1 MVGERKHGVGGE
13 QSMHSCLQCSSKF
26 KRKFDLTRHIKSVH
40 NPEKI
45 KCEHCESSFGRKDD
59 LARHKRRK
67 HTLQKCEE
75 CEFSTCEKCGL
86 EYHMLEKHE
95 GEALVE
101 LTYQKK
107 HKCIYC
113 NHSSDSARNV
123 RRHVEKKHPGNNTFL
138 TNVAILK
145 TYKCKFC
152 NYSSDRAQN
161 VRRHV
166 EKKHVEKQNEKKT
179 PQKVVMENHTTV
191 DEAALENSIVSE
203 SNEFMRKLEL
213 GRELMRIITEKNI
226 MKASLSVEHAEA
238 LELFEKHKQDNDVK
252 PVVWRPWQKELLKYV
267 NNPTDRRIIWVVGGE
282 GNEGKTFF
290 MKKIEEQYG
299 SHRFYRNGLWVPTWW
314 IFEDKE
320 GDVDVARDI
329 FLFDIYR
336 SIVNLK
342 LRQHHRL
349 TGELP

>member
-1 MVGERKHGVGGE
+1 M
-13 QSMHSCLQCSSKF
+13 
-26 KRKFDLTRHIKSVH
+26 
-40 NPEKI
+40 
-45 KCEHCESSFGRKDD
+45 
-59 LARHKRRK
+59 
-67 HTLQKCEE
+67 
-75 CEFSTCEKCGL
+75 
-86 EYHMLEKHE
+86 
-95 GEALVE
+95 
-101 LTYQKK
+101 
-107 HKCIYC
+107 
-113 NHSSDSARNV
+113 
-123 RRHVEKKHPGNNTFL
+123 
-138 TNVAILK
+138 K

-152 NYSSDRAQN
+152 NYSSDRARN

-191 DEAALENSIVSE
+191 DEAALKNSIVSE

-252 PVVWRPWQKELLKYV
+252 PVVWRPWQEELLKYV

-299 SHRFYRNGLWVPTWW
+299 SHRVWSEIDLWMPTWW
-314 IFEDKE
+314 IFEDQE
-320 GDVDVARDI
+320 GDVDVPNDI

-336 SIVNLK
+336 SVQKERINYVLLENIKDGEANVVTGDNVKMVRFTTPNVIMILSHDYPDTEKLSGVRWLIFKISSGMQLEDVTEAQLK
-342 LRQHHRL
+342 KGREEIENNPL
-349 TGELP
+349 